1 MTPYYSDTFVTI
13 YHGDA
18 RNLVPSLAADVLIT
32 DPPYGLSGS
41 SGTINRQRAKSVY
54 LGDRL
59 DDLAAVRAV
68 YVPAVIAALSITGG
82 RGAVTPGTPH
92 AFEYPKPD
100 DIAAIL
106 QPATHGLSKW
116 GRATWQPVLL
126 YGRDPRVGLTIQP
139 LTFMSNG
146 RHDVDGH
153 PCPKGDDVSRWLVS
167 RASLAGETILDPFTG
182 SGSFLRAA
190 KELGRHAIGVEIEER
205 YCEIA
210 ATRCSQDV
218 LGLVG

>member
-1 MTPYYSDTFVTI
+1 MTPYYQDDLVTI
-13 YHGDA
+13 YHGDC
-18 RNLVPSLAADVLIT
+18 REVLPTLTADVVVT

-41 SGTINRQRAKSVY
+41 SGTINKARAKSVY
-54 LGDRL
+54 VAEFI
-59 DDLAAVRAV
+59 DDLDGVRGV
-68 YVPAVIAALSITGG
+68 FVPAVVLALARCGG

-92 AFEYPKPD
+92 CYEYPKPD

-106 QPATHGLSKW
+106 QPATQGMSKW

-146 RHDVDGH
+146 RTDVVGH
-153 PCPKGDDVSRWLVS
+153 PCPKGDDVSRWLVG
-167 RASLAGETILDPFTG
+167 RVSLDGETILDPFTG
-182 SGSFLRAA
+182 SGSFLIAA
-190 KELGRHAIGVEIEER
+190 KEMGRRAIGIEIEER

-210 ATRCSQDV
+210 AQRCSQEV
-218 LGLVG
+218 LGLAL